1 MAKHDFFAARC
12 VRCSARRPRGHDQGA
27 APAVACAPSAETKR
41 VHQGSSL
48 HQGSS
53 DFETLE
59 IELSNRL
66 LVTSEISPLFCAK
79 CEKTLGQV

>member
-1 MAKHDFFAARC
+1 MAKHDFFAARYVC
-12 VRCSARRPRGHDQGA
+12 GA
-27 APAVACAPSAETKR
+27 ARGDREAMTKAQRQRSPVRRVPRRNVSAKDLL
-41 VHQGSSL
+41 QGF
-48 HQGSS
+48 S

-66 LVTSEISPLFCAK
+66 LVTSEISPLSCAK